1 MIKVCEA
8 VHSAVKIES
17 QLLNKLA
24 ERFAKKE
31 IKKRH
36 SIGELRFDDEALEL
50 SLRWSTH
57 TYRHGNS

>member
-1 MIKVCEA
+1 MTKVCEA
-8 VHSAVKIES
+8 VHSAIKIERE
-17 QLLNKLA
+17 LLKEFA

-31 IKKRH
+31 TKKRH